1 LIILA
6 ALDDLE
12 AVVARVRQ
20 VCPSVSIY
28 VDLTELRGFRYHTGL
43 VFAVYVEG
51 RGSSVAKGGRYDN
64 IGAVFGRDRPA
75 TGFAID
81 LKALI
86 DAIAPPSPEQ
96 SPIVAPRSEDPAL
109 LAKMTALREEGRIV
123 MVDLE
128 SNTQLIGV
136 ESLVNQAGEWVV
148 VAANEVS
155 E

>member
-1 LIILA
+1 M
-6 ALDDLE
+6 
-12 AVVARVRQ
+12 
-20 VCPSVSIY
+20 
-28 VDLTELRGFRYHTGL
+28 DLTELRGFRYHTGL

-81 LKALI
+81 LKALV
-86 DAIAPPSPEQ
+86 DAIASSGPER

-109 LAKMTALREEGRIV
+109 LAKMTDLRDAGRIV
-123 MVDLE
+123 IVDLE
-128 SNTQLIGV
+128 SNTQLVGA
-136 ESLVNQAGEWVV
+136 ESLVYQAGEWVV